1 MLGASVSV
9 WMLLAIGVVAANLP
23 FFNERAL
30 LLGPRLV
37 DKGPGWRLIELLLLA
52 SLTVALGMLV
62 ESRIGQ
68 RHPQS
73 WPFYVAALCL
83 FITFA
88 FPGFVWRHLR
98 HARSPVA
105 HAG

>member
-9 WMLLAIGVVAANLP
+9 WLLLGIGVIAANLP

-30 LLGPRLV
+30 LLGPRLA
-37 DKGPGWRLIELLLLA
+37 DKGVGWRLIELLLLA
-52 SLTVALGMLV
+52 SLTVALGMVV
-62 ESRIGQ
+62 EARIGQ
-68 RHPQS
+68 RQPQA

-98 HARSPVA
+98 RRAA
-105 HAG
+105 HGG

>member
-9 WMLLAIGVVAANLP
+9 WMLLGIGVVAGNLP

-30 LLGPRLV
+30 LIGPCLK
-37 DKGPGWRLIELLLLA
+37 DKGVGWRLIELLLLA
-52 SLTVALGMLV
+52 SLTVALGMVV

-68 RHPQS
+68 RQSQS

-98 HARSPVA
+98 RRPA
-105 HAG
+105 HGG